1 MDILRADKK
10 RHQLQLFT
18 GIAHGFALRGDI
30 NNPYDRK
37 SSSCWL
43 INNCR

>member
-1 MDILRADKK
+1 MRTEKK

-18 GIAHGFALRGDI
+18 GIAHGFALRGDM

-37 SSSCWL
+37 FLQCW
-43 INNCR
+43 